1 MIDGARPKELLSRD
15 NQRRNLMAMKSTKAA
30 QKKPHNK
37 VRDLMARKNP
47 KGGAQK
53 KEGPAMGRNARGGT
67 MVRSGKSNL
76 S

>member
-1 MIDGARPKELLSRD
+1 
-15 NQRRNLMAMKSTKAA
+15 MAMKFTKASR
-30 QKKPHNK
+30 KKPPGK
-37 VRDLMARKNP
+37 VRDLMARKDP

-67 MVRSGKSNL
+67 PLRAGKTKL